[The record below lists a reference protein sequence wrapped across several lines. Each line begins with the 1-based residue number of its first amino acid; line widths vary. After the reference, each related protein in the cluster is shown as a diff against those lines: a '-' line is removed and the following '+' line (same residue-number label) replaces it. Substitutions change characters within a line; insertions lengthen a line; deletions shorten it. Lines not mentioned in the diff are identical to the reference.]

1 MGEGRATTKHHLPK
15 KHEELLLSGNIPTPL
30 PEDNTKYRVLGDTQ
44 HPLPR
49 TENYQ

>member
-1 MGEGRATTKHHLPK
+1 MTKTHLPK
-15 KHEELLLSGNIPTPL
+15 KHEDLIITGSIPTPL
-30 PEDNTKYRVLGDTQ
+30 AEDDTKYRVLGNTN